1 MPAASCG
8 TWPSPI
14 TARVVAAGAT
24 RLSGVAV
31 DGEDIYWVEGRPEE
45 GGRSVIVKRG
55 ADGVIADAT
64 PPGTNAR
71 TRVHEYGGA
80 AYAVSKGTI
89 YYTEF
94 ADHRVYELA
103 TGGVP
108 KPLTPPG
115 NCYYADA
122 VLDPI
127 RRRLVSVRED
137 HTIGG
142 SQAVTTLVGL
152 ALDGSANTGQVL
164 VSGHDFYSNPR
175 FSPDGSRLSWLAWRH
190 PQMPWDGTE
199 LWTATIARDG
209 SVERPRR
216 VAGGGD
222 ESIFQPE
229 WSPDGTLYFVS
240 DRSGWWNLYRW
251 RERVEPICPLE
262 ADFGRP

>member
-115 NCYYADA
+115 TCYYADA
-122 VLDPI
+122 AFHPI
-127 RRRLVSVRED
+127 RRRLVAVRVC
-137 HTIGG
+137 HTLGR
-142 SQAVTTLVGL
+142 SQVVPPLVGL
-152 ALDGSANTGQVL
+152 SLDGAGSLRQV
-164 VSGHDFYSNPR
+164 VVAGHDF
-175 FSPDGSRLSWLAWRH
+175 
-190 PQMPWDGTE
+190 
-199 LWTATIARDG
+199 
-209 SVERPRR
+209 
-216 VAGGGD
+216 
-222 ESIFQPE
+222 
-229 WSPDGTLYFVS
+229 
-240 DRSGWWNLYRW
+240 
-251 RERVEPICPLE
+251 C
-262 ADFGRP
+262 